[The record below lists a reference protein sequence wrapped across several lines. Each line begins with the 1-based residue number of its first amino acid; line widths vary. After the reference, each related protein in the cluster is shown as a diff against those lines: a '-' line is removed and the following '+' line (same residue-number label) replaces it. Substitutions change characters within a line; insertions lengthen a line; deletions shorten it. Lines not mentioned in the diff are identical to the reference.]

1 MKNIYLLL
9 AVFFTISS
17 MSAQGVFDRLE
28 DLDDVSAV
36 VVTKDAFELLKKF
49 PNAKSEDM
57 EVFNV
62 LKGLQEL
69 KIFSTEKTAIA
80 SKMENMVNK
89 SISGGGLTELMRV
102 KDKGTR
108 AKIYVK
114 STKNKD
120 IVSEVLM
127 FVKNSNDGN
136 EPSATVI
143 SLLGDVDVNKLA
155 EIANKYEKKQ

>member
-17 MSAQGVFDRLE
+17 ISAQGVFDRLE